1 VSLISLR
8 VSLRL
13 DCDSNNV
20 SDVPTTRQVSKNITS
35 DCLVER
41 DHGSDVS
48 PHPSDTEAT
57 NQSEVNHNIVTSKHT
72 LRGSAVPWLIIY
84 LAILSST
91 FWPVETYNQIHQIMA
106 ILIQPT
112 KKRNRPTSQAAHE
125 SSSRMSTTNKPSSP
139 PPDDEY
145 EHAVAFLRDFHSRR
159 VALYSWS
166 DVDPS
171 PPSSSVSATKH
182 NAASVHHHHIC
193 GGGPTVCCYDKLAP
207 IKEEEPRCSTTNTSS
222 SPSTSTMNSTKVA
235 TAVSLDD
242 MLSNDFALALTV
254 DNTTTNNNNKMWNS
268 SAPDITP
275 SSLSISNS
283 FYSTSSTCSPR
294 MKKAMTTKCLLDL
307 GRKSSSTATVAAARE
322 ETKKQDHQELENNN
336 AFSSVS
342 STESVGNN
350 INRNNGCSEEEEVE
364 SVTSSSDC
372 VSSCSSSSSSS
383 SRRSSES
390 SLVVDDGYFIRDLP
404 SSSPSTNSSKR
415 CVRIMQYS

>member
-145 EHAVAFLRDFHSRR
+145 EHVTFIVVVWHCILGRT
-159 VALYSWS
+159 LI
-166 DVDPS
+166 
-171 PPSSSVSATKH
+171 
-182 NAASVHHHHIC
+182 HHHHRR
-193 GGGPTVCCYDKLAP
+193 VC
-207 IKEEEPRCSTTNTSS
+207 RRRSTTLPRYIIITSV
-222 SPSTSTMNSTKVA
+222 VA
-235 TAVSLDD
+235 V
-242 MLSNDFALALTV
+242 
-254 DNTTTNNNNKMWNS
+254 
-268 SAPDITP
+268 
-275 SSLSISNS
+275 
-283 FYSTSSTCSPR
+283 R
-294 MKKAMTTKCLLDL
+294 
-307 GRKSSSTATVAAARE
+307 
-322 ETKKQDHQELENNN
+322 
-336 AFSSVS
+336 
-342 STESVGNN
+342 
-350 INRNNGCSEEEEVE
+350 
-364 SVTSSSDC
+364 
-372 VSSCSSSSSSS
+372 
-383 SRRSSES
+383 
-390 SLVVDDGYFIRDLP
+390 
-404 SSSPSTNSSKR
+404 R
-415 CVRIMQYS
+415 CVVMTSWPPSKKKSHAVVLLIPVVVPAPVL